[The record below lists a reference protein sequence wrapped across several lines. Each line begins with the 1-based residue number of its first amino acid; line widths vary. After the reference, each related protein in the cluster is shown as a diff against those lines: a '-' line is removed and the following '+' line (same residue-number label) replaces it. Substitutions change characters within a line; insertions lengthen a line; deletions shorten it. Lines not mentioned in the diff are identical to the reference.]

1 MTLMFMNYCKI
12 LPVHIVLEQA
22 ADIMV
27 LVFKV
32 PTFCCFSDSYF
43 YVMYLLVNVCF
54 KV

>member
-1 MTLMFMNYCKI
+1 MFMNYCKI
-12 LPVHIVLEQA
+12 SPVHIVLEQA

-43 YVMYLLVNVCF
+43 YE
-54 KV
+54 KKKQKQKQKQ